1 MKFNHIRHDIEL
13 LEQITTPEM
22 RLYKTQDG
30 KKYPSVTSVTGLL
43 GKKAI
48 QEWRDRVGHAVADEI
63 SKKATKRGTEIHS
76 LCEDYLNNK
85 QPKVDIFNQ
94 EMFKSIRP
102 ELDKINNIHC
112 LETRLYSDH
121 LRVAGTVDC
130 IAEYEGR
137 LSVIDFKTSKRVK
150 SRDDIHNYFM
160 QCAAYCHMF
169 MERTKGTY
177 AVPYIV
183 IMMAVD
189 DDEPLIFR
197 EKYKD
202 WIHPFI
208 DVRDDY
214 YKLTGK

>member
-1 MKFNHIRHDIEL
+1 MFNHIKHEIDI
-13 LEQITTPEM
+13 LEQINTPEV
-22 RLYKTQDG
+22 RLYKTPDG

-48 QEWRDRVGHAVADEI
+48 QEWRDRVGHEVADTI
-63 SKKATKRGTEIHS
+63 SKKATRRGTEIHT
-76 LCEDYLNNK
+76 LCEDYLSNK
-85 QPKVDIFNQ
+85 EPIVDVFNQ
-94 EMFKSIRP
+94 EMFKSIKP

-130 IAEYEGR
+130 IAEYDGR
-137 LSVIDFKTSKRVK
+137 LAVIDFKTSKRQK
-150 SRDDIHNYFM
+150 SRDEIQSYFM

-169 MERTKGTY
+169 MERTNCQYT
-177 AVPYIV
+177 APYIV
-183 IMMAVD
+183 VIMAVD
-189 DDEPLIFR
+189 DEEPLVFH

-202 WIHPFI
+202 WIEPF
-208 DVRDDY
+208 RNLREDY